1 MPPDSRAIN
10 SAFTLIFFLSNFI
23 HLENQDSVLVIY
35 LANAYLFP
43 SLSFK
48 TEKWWCII
56 PKYVSV
62 TFQDERELW
71 TDQTASL
78 SQLHSANIR
87 SEQRDQIRQGFFK
100 LIFSLLFW

>member
-1 MPPDSRAIN
+1 MPPDRAIN

-23 HLENQDSVLVIY
+23 QLENQDSVLVIY

-43 SLSFK
+43 SLSLKFL
-48 TEKWWCII
+48 KWWYMI
-56 PKYVSV
+56 PKYVLV

-78 SQLHSANIR
+78 SQLHSANIW
-87 SEQRDQIRQGFFK
+87 SEQRDKIRQGFFK
-100 LIFSLLFW
+100 LIFSLLYW